1 MKNLIT
7 TIFASIMLLF
17 TASNAVANSNVVQG
31 KIVSIDPIY
40 TNIQQQKPKQ
50 VCQEVEVPIYG
61 RTGGGNAGEGALGGM
76 IIGGVLGKVL
86 GGNDK
91 GAAAGAIL
99 GGVVGANNSQGQRRI
114 TGYRTEYQCTTTYR
128 NSSKSIINEYDIVY
142 RVDGQ
147 RITVR
152 VNRAVGQNAYVG
164 QRKDFRVNYQ
174 LLN

>member
-1 MKNLIT
+1 MNKFIT
-7 TIFASIMLLF
+7 AGIFTLMAS
-17 TASNAVANSNVVQG
+17 TANAEAVNGSVQDHYKIVIEQAPYRVEVCKDVHVQG
-31 KIVSIDPIY
+31 S
-40 TNIQQQKPKQ
+40 
-50 VCQEVEVPIYG
+50 
-61 RTGGGNAGEGALGGM
+61 NAGEGALGGM

-99 GGVVGANNSQGQRRI
+99 GGVVGANNSQGKRRI

-147 RITVR
+147 RITLR

>member
-1 MKNLIT
+1 MHRIIIAL
-7 TIFASIMLLF
+7 
-17 TASNAVANSNVVQG
+17 AVALFGTSAQANQSYTVQG
-31 KIVSIDPIY
+31 KVVQIQPVYTQVSV
-40 TNIQQQKPKQ
+40 QKPSQ
-50 VCQEVEVPIYG
+50 HCRNVEVPIYG

-99 GGVVGANNSQGQRRI
+99 GGVVGANNSQGQRQI